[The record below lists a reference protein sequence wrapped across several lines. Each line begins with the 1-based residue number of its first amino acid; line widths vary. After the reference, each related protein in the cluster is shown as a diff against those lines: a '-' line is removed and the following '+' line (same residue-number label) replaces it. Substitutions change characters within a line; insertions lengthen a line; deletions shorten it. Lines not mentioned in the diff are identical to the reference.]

1 MQCDA
6 DPDAVDYNKQTA
18 LMVAVFSGE
27 LLDLNHLAAAYS
39 TCSYGIPEWPP
50 LPEARPCDCSPP
62 AEAGQCMLHQ
72 GLLALS
78 PRHALSWHLEPAAA
92 VHQEM
97 QHAASRCSSPPDAS
111 RSMLQT
117 VRKQQRR

>member
-27 LLDLNHLAAAYS
+27 LLDLNHLAEAYS

-50 LPEARPCDCSPP
+50 LPEAR
-62 AEAGQCMLHQ
+62 L
-72 GLLALS
+72 
-78 PRHALSWHLEPAAA
+78 
-92 VHQEM
+92 
-97 QHAASRCSSPPDAS
+97 
-111 RSMLQT
+111 
-117 VRKQQRR
+117 